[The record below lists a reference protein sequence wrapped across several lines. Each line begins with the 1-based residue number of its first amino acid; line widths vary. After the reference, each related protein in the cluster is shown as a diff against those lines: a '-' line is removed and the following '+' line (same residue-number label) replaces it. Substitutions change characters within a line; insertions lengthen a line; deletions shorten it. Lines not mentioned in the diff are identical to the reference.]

1 MFSIVLNDPYSDLTM
16 LNDLNNCDL
25 VIIDSQFKEY
35 DRLGYDPF
43 EPTKEHLLKMWTKA
57 LREHYQLDKEDTPL
71 KEWREMMTRKSIDL
85 FKNSDIYK
93 ETEEE

>member
-43 EPTKEHLLKMWTKA
+43 VPTREHLLKMWTKA